1 MPYHK
6 ALISLS
12 LLVLL
17 GLPAM
22 AQNQTS
28 QAPSTAPQP
37 SQPSSTQP
45 QSTQPQS
52 TPPQSTQTS
61 AGNPA
66 GTPAGQT
73 TPGQTPVPPQDPAP
87 TSTPDS
93 TSDANG
99 AATPNAQTPVQE
111 PDPAKVKHDG
121 GEDDVDAIGN
131 RKIGGRGLGNW
142 YSLETEIR
150 MGKQYAMQVEST
162 VKLVQDPVVTEYVNR
177 IGQNLVRNSDA
188 QVPFTI
194 KVIDSDEV
202 NAFAL
207 PGGFFYVNSGLI
219 LAADEEAELAGVMA
233 HEISHVAARHGTRQM
248 TRAQWA
254 NIGTIPLIFIGGG
267 IGYGIYEAA
276 GLGLPL
282 TFMKFQ
288 RNFEAEADYLGLQYM
303 YKTGYDPQA
312 FISFFEKIQ
321 AKEKKK
327 PGTIAKAFA
336 SHPQT
341 PDRIAASQKEIAT
354 ILPARPQY
362 IVSTSEFDDVKA
374 RLATIE
380 NRHKV
385 VDEKDGSKP
394 SLRRTTSNDKSG
406 GSGTGTD
413 TSSDDD
419 RPTLKR
425 RDDSPDQTQNPS
437 PTQQ

>member
-1 MPYHK
+1 MSFRK
-6 ALISLS
+6 VLISLS
-12 LLVLL
+12 LPTIVALSAL
-17 GLPAM
+17 
-22 AQNQTS
+22 AQDQTS
-28 QAPSTAPQP
+28 QSSSPQP
-37 SQPSSTQP
+37 Q
-45 QSTQPQS
+45 
-52 TPPQSTQTS
+52 TQTS
-61 AGNPA
+61 AQTASSPTAKDPTAQPSG
-66 GTPAGQT
+66 GKTTETTPAASQNPSAPPPPADSSASNNSP
-73 TPGQTPVPPQDPAP
+73 TPSGPA
-87 TSTPDS
+87 
-93 TSDANG
+93 
-99 AATPNAQTPVQE
+99 PVQE
-111 PDPAKVKHDG
+111 PDDSKVKHDG
-121 GEDDVDAIGN
+121 GKDDVDAIGN
-131 RKIGGRGLGNW
+131 RKVGGRGMGDW

-150 MGKQYAMQVEST
+150 MGKQYSMQVENG
-162 VKLVQDPVVTEYVNR
+162 VKMVQDPVVNEYVNR

-233 HEISHVAARHGTRQM
+233 HEIAHVAARHGMRQM
-248 TRAQWA
+248 TRA
-254 NIGTIPLIFIGGG
+254 NIAQIATIPLIFLGGG
-267 IGYGIYEAA
+267 IGYGIYEAS
-276 GLGLPL
+276 GLALPL

-327 PGTIAKAFA
+327 PGTLAKAFA

-341 PDRIAASQKEIAT
+341 PDRIEESQKEIAT
-354 ILPARPQY
+354 ILPAKAQY
-362 IVSTSEFDDVKA
+362 IVSTSEFDDVKS

-385 VDEKDGSKP
+385 IEEKDGSKP
-394 SLRRTTSNDKSG
+394 SLRRTSTTG
-406 GSGTGTD
+406 GTGTSGTD
-413 TSSDDD
+413 KSDDD

-425 RDDSPDQTQNPS
+425 RDDTQNQTQ
-437 PTQQ
+437 Q

>member
-1 MPYHK
+1 MAYRK

-12 LLVLL
+12 LLALVATFA
-17 GLPAM
+17 PA
-22 AQNQTS
+22 QDQTS
-28 QAPSTAPQP
+28 TNPSSQTPASTAPTTKDQTAP
-37 SQPSSTQP
+37 TQ
-45 QSTQPQS
+45 S
-52 TPPQSTQTS
+52 
-61 AGNPA
+61 PA
-66 GTPAGQT
+66 AQ
-73 TPGQTPVPPQDPAP
+73 TPGAQAPDTQAPVPPPDIPAP
-87 TSTPDS
+87 APSPDATGATDSSTP
-93 TSDANG
+93 
-99 AATPNAQTPVQE
+99 AQPPVVQE
-111 PDPAKVKHDG
+111 PDDSKVKHDG
-121 GEDDVDAIGN
+121 SKSDVDAIGN
-131 RKIGGRGLGNW
+131 RKVGGRGLGDW
-142 YSLETEIR
+142 YSLETEIKV
-150 MGKQYAMQVEST
+150 GKQYSMQVDNS
-162 VKLVQDPVVTEYVNR
+162 VKMVMDPVVNEYVNR

-233 HEISHVAARHGTRQM
+233 HEIAHVCARHAMRQM
-248 TRAQWA
+248 TRANWA
-254 NIGTIPLIFIGGG
+254 QIGTLPLIFVGGG
-267 IGYGIYEAA
+267 IGYAIYEGA

-327 PGTIAKAFA
+327 PGTLAKAFA

-341 PDRIAASQKEIAT
+341 PDRIEKSQQEIAT
-354 ILPARPQY
+354 ILPAKAQY
-362 IVSTSEFDDVKA
+362 VVSTSEFDDVKS
-374 RLATIE
+374 RLAMIE

-385 VDEKDGSKP
+385 LDEKDASKP
-394 SLRRTTSNDKSG
+394 SLRRTSNTDKSSGSDKSG
-406 GSGTGTD
+406 
-413 TSSDDD
+413 DDD

-425 RDDSPDQTQNPS
+425 RDEKPDQN
-437 PTQQ
+437 

>member
-1 MPYHK
+1 
-6 ALISLS
+6 
-12 LLVLL
+12 V
-17 GLPAM
+17 
-22 AQNQTS
+22 
-28 QAPSTAPQP
+28 
-37 SQPSSTQP
+37 
-45 QSTQPQS
+45 
-52 TPPQSTQTS
+52 
-61 AGNPA
+61 
-66 GTPAGQT
+66 
-73 TPGQTPVPPQDPAP
+73 
-87 TSTPDS
+87 
-93 TSDANG
+93 
-99 AATPNAQTPVQE
+99 VQE
-111 PDPAKVKHDG
+111 PPDSKVKHDG

-131 RKIGGRGLGNW
+131 RKIGGRGLGDW
-142 YSLETEIR
+142 YSLETEIK
-150 MGKQYAMQVEST
+150 MGKQYSMQVEQS
-162 VKLVQDPVVTEYVNR
+162 VKLVQDPVVNEYVNR

-233 HEISHVAARHGTRQM
+233 HEISHVAARHGMRQM
-248 TRAQWA
+248 TRA
-254 NIGTIPLIFIGGG
+254 NIAQIATIPLIFVGGG

-312 FISFFEKIQ
+312 FIAFFEKIQ

-354 ILPARPQY
+354 ILPAKAQY
-362 IVSTSEFDDVKA
+362 IVTTSEFDDVKS

-385 VDEKDGSKP
+385 IEEKDGSKP
-394 SLRRTTSNDKSG
+394 SLRRTSSSDKT
-406 GSGTGTD
+406 SGTDNSG
-413 TSSDDD
+413 DDD

-425 RDDSPDQTQNPS
+425 RDDSQSQTQ
-437 PTQQ
+437 QQ

>member
-1 MPYHK
+1 MLFRK
-6 ALISLS
+6 TLISLS
-12 LLVLL
+12 LLAPLVM
-17 GLPAM
+17 PAL

-28 QAPSTAPQP
+28 QT
-37 SQPSSTQP
+37 TDGQP
-45 QSTQPQS
+45 QAAQP
-52 TPPQSTQTS
+52 QTS
-61 AGNPA
+61 AS
-66 GTPAGQT
+66 QT
-73 TPGQTPVPPQDPAP
+73 TTKDKDQAAQPPNAPPSSGSTPQDPSATPSSAPAPPADSSASTNGSTATTPTGQTPI
-87 TSTPDS
+87 
-93 TSDANG
+93 
-99 AATPNAQTPVQE
+99 QE
-111 PDPAKVKHDG
+111 PDDSKVKHDG
-121 GEDDVDAIGN
+121 SKADVDAIGN
-131 RKIGGRGLGNW
+131 RKVGGRGMGDW
-142 YSLETEIR
+142 YSLETEIK
-150 MGKQYAMQVEST
+150 MGKQYSMQVESS
-162 VKLVQDPVVTEYVNR
+162 VKLVQDPVVNEYVNR

-233 HEISHVAARHGTRQM
+233 HEIAHVAARHGMRQM
-248 TRAQWA
+248 TRMNWA
-254 NIGTIPLIFIGGG
+254 NIATVPLIFVGGG

-327 PGTIAKAFA
+327 PGTLAKAFA

-341 PDRIAASQKEIAT
+341 PDRIEESQKEIAT
-354 ILPARPQY
+354 ILPAKAQY
-362 IVSTSEFDDVKA
+362 IVSTSEFDDVKS

-385 VDEKDGSKP
+385 IEQKDGSKP
-394 SLRRTTSNDKSG
+394 SLRRASSSDKSG
-406 GSGTGTD
+406 GSTGST
-413 TSSDDD
+413 TSDDD

-425 RDDSPDQTQNPS
+425 RDDNPNQN
-437 PTQQ
+437 